1 LLYFEFNN
9 AFLEKTDLD
18 RSKSA
23 AAGSS
28 TSDGSR
34 REQQQQQQGK
44 HTKRLKLEL
53 RAMRISS
60 RLISVDENHPQ
71 FGGEL

>member
-1 LLYFEFNN
+1 
-9 AFLEKTDLD
+9 LEKTDVD
-18 RSKSA
+18 ESKSA

-34 REQQQQQQGK
+34 REQQQQEK

-53 RAMRISS
+53 RAMRIWS
-60 RLISVDENHPQ
+60 RLC
-71 FGGEL
+71 

>member
-1 LLYFEFNN
+1 MMKKLSVDFAILRIQQR
-9 AFLEKTDLD
+9 FLGEDRR
-18 RSKSA
+18 RSKQT
-23 AAGSS
+23 SS

-34 REQQQQQQGK
+34 RHHHHHHQEN

-60 RLISVDENHPQ
+60 HLC
-71 FGGEL
+71 